1 MKSPVVLTITQLNTY
16 VKSLLDGDSH
26 LMSAFVCGEISNFT
40 DHYKSGHFYFS
51 LKDDKCVIKAV
62 MFAPQ
67 ARRLR
72 FAPQDGMRVI
82 VRGRVSV
89 YEQSGQYQLYIEDMQ
104 PDGLGALNLA
114 YEQLKNKL
122 AAEGLF
128 DSQRKKPLPKYP
140 SNIGVITSPTGAAV
154 HDIEEILARRYPL
167 AQIVFCPV
175 LVQGEGA
182 ASQLVAAIE
191 RFNRLDCADV
201 IILGRGGGSIEDLWP
216 FNEEKVARAVA
227 ASHIPIISAVGH
239 ETDFTICDFVADL
252 RAPTPSAAAELAV
265 QNIDDL
271 RIQVLAYQATLQ
283 NSMRLK
289 LSDLNRQIESLT
301 LNRSFQIPQE
311 QIELQRMKT
320 DNLVNRMTSC
330 MRKDVSESKT
340 QLSHL
345 SGKLDALSP
354 LRVLARGYAIAYDA
368 DNRVLTQANDA
379 AIGSEINLL
388 LHKGRLQCIVEE
400 KTVND
405 KKGGQLE

>member
-1 MKSPVVLTITQLNTY
+1 MKSPVVLTVTQLNTY
-16 VKSLLDGDSH
+16 VKSLLDGDSN

-40 DHYKSGHFYFS
+40 DHYKSGHFYLS

-72 FAPQDGMRVI
+72 FVPQDGMRVI

-89 YEQSGQYQLYIEDMQ
+89 YEQSGQYQFYIEDMQ

-114 YEQLKNKL
+114 FEQLKTKL

-128 DSQRKKPLPKYP
+128 DPQRKKSLPKYP

-154 HDIEEILARRYPL
+154 HDIEQVLARRYPL

-175 LVQGEGA
+175 LVQGEGSA
-182 ASQLVAAIE
+182 PQLVAAIE

-252 RAPTPSAAAELAV
+252 RAPTPSAAAEMAAP
-265 QNIDDL
+265 NIDEL
-271 RIQVLAYQATLQ
+271 HYNVQAYQAALQ
-283 NSMRLK
+283 KSMHLK
-289 LSDLNRQIESLT
+289 LSELNRKMENLT
-301 LNRSFQIPQE
+301 LNRSLQIPQE
-311 QIELQRMKT
+311 LVELQRMKT
-320 DNLVNRMTSC
+320 DNLVNRMIAC
-330 MRKDVSESKT
+330 IQKDVSNSKT
-340 QLSHL
+340 QLSNL

-354 LRVLARGYAIAYDA
+354 LQVLARGYAIAYDA
-368 DNRVLTQANDA
+368 DNRVLTQAKDVA
-379 AIGSEINLL
+379 VGSQISIL
-388 LHKGRLQCIVEE
+388 LHSGKLQCMVNE
-400 KTVND
+400 KTAND
-405 KKGGQLE
+405 KRGDLYE